1 MSVPSEFEA
10 TTGKVIALRY
20 NKSFVEEVT
29 TGQEC
34 GVLLDRTCF
43 YAEQGGQIY
52 DEGFLVKEG
61 EEVMTGLNGVLIA
74 VSFPQLSAQG
84 ATWPCKCY
92 CAWANAFHGVRGL
105 HA

>member
-1 MSVPSEFEA
+1 MCVPSEFEA
-10 TTGKVIALRY
+10 MTGKVIALRY
-20 NKSFVEEVT
+20 NKAFVEEVT

-61 EEVMTGLNGVLIA
+61 EEVMAGLNGVLVA
-74 VSFPQLSAQG
+74 VLFLS
-84 ATWPCKCY
+84 
-92 CAWANAFHGVRGL
+92 
-105 HA
+105 